1 MVSTGSIGRMDNHY
15 LLVEVVA
22 QEDIAARTLLLL
34 LEERKPDVHN
44 NSLEVRLL
52 YRDPALHHPLVADY
66 LVAHYVDHK
75 EVGLIVRH
83 TEDMHLLVAEG
94 PVGQHLVLLVRY
106 DRMVRLGTGHLGAE
120 RTDLCHNPW
129 EVVERTD

>member
-1 MVSTGSIGRMDNHY
+1 MS
-15 LLVEVVA
+15 LLA
-22 QEDIAARTLLLL
+22 KIILLNFSFTQNQSHTEL
-34 LEERKPDVHN
+34 KIPKK
-44 NSLEVRLL
+44 S
-52 YRDPALHHPLVADY
+52 AIITLVADY